1 MVYLILVNISLI
13 VCYTL
18 YSLFFKKLTFF
29 QWNRYYLLGALIISL
44 LIPIGLFVDMS
55 SNSLLEQTLPTIDL
69 HMMMDVDVMTFGAQA
84 SNYYLM
90 DFLAPLYGLG
100 VLAFGFSLLHR
111 LYRLRSIMRSEQDWL
126 SFSVFNKIF
135 LGRHLMDNSTILS
148 HEQVHVKQGHTY
160 DIVLVELV
168 RLFNWFNP
176 VLYFYQKELKFQH
189 ECIAD
194 EFCSEDKVAY
204 AELLVAHAMNVDQL
218 HLTNEFSNHSFLKKR
233 IMMLFKNKSKTQHK
247 YLYLS
252 VLPVI
257 LVVVGSTLIFNTS
270 KARNIVADFENK
282 VADVAIPLSSSV
294 DDQPSEAPKEPIHL
308 MEVPLGSQEGNRVLQ
323 QLALEVIT
331 QEDTVGKEI
340 FTAVEV
346 QPEPPGGMAAFRKW
360 ISENYQ
366 YPQAAIDAGVKGTV
380 QVSFIVEADG
390 ALSNLKV
397 GKDNMGHGTGEAA
410 VEMLKKSEKWSPG
423 VQNGRAVRVAY
434 TLPIRLDLTPMG
446 SAPEEVKPDILA
458 EPELGRAK
466 FMEWFAKEYRL
477 PRAITSEDKDPY
489 MYVRFV
495 VNKEGKPDQF
505 SSRADELEQSFFN
518 EAVRIISKSKWK
530 PALKDGQP
538 IDSRT
543 AVGVKFD
550 RDGKIIKNHTRV
562 EVMPEPKGGMA
573 AFRKN
578 ISAWLVYPKEMI
590 SKKESGKVDVYFEI
604 AKDGTPS
611 NFKILE
617 EPYPGVGK
625 NLVEIIQ
632 KYGRWAPAILDGKG
646 VVTQYSVSA
655 DLTFMLG
662 GGVIEV
668 KGLKGGNFIKS

>member
-29 QWNRYYLLGALIISL
+29 QWNRCYLLGALIISL

-55 SNSLLEQTLPTIDL
+55 SNSMLEQTLPTIDL
-69 HMMMDVDVMTFGAQA
+69 HMMMDVDVMTFGVQE

-111 LYRLRSIMRSEQDWL
+111 LYRLRSIMRSEQEWL
-126 SFSVFNKIF
+126 SFSFFNKIF
-135 LGRHLMDNSTILS
+135 LGRHLTDNSTVLS

-194 EFCSEDKVAY
+194 EICSEDKVAY

-233 IMMLFKNKSKTQHK
+233 IMMLFKNKSKTKHK

-257 LVVVGSTLIFNTS
+257 LVVLGSTLIFNTS
-270 KARNIVADFENK
+270 KAKNIVAEFENK
-282 VADVAIPLSSSV
+282 VADVAVPLLPGGEG
-294 DDQPSEAPKEPIHL
+294 QPSEAFGESKNPAEIQGPREEESII
-308 MEVPLGSQEGNRVLQ
+308 Q
-323 QLALEVIT
+323 QLTNEVLI
-331 QEDTVGKEI
+331 QEDTVGNEI

-346 QPEPPGGMAAFRKW
+346 TPEPPGGMAAFRKW
-360 ISENYQ
+360 IADNYR
-366 YPQAAIDAGVKGTV
+366 YPQAAIDAEAKGTI
-380 QVSFIVEADG
+380 QISFIVEKDG
-390 ALSNLKV
+390 ILSNLKIV
-397 GKDNMGHGTGEAA
+397 RDLSHGTGEAA

-423 VQNGRAVRVAY
+423 IQNGRKVRVAF
-434 TLPIRLDLTPMG
+434 TLPIRLDLTHMG
-446 SAPEEVKPDILA
+446 SAQEDVKPDVLA

-466 FMEWFAKEYRL
+466 FMEWFAQEYQL
-477 PRAITSEDKDPY
+477 PRAITSADKDPY

-562 EVMPEPKGGMA
+562 EVMPEPRGGMA
-573 AFRKN
+573 AFQKN
-578 ISAWLVYPKEMI
+578 ISEWLIYPKEMI
-590 SKKESGKVDVYFEI
+590 SKKEGGKVDVYFEI

-632 KYGRWAPAILDGKG
+632 KYGKWAPGILDGKG

>member
-1 MVYLILVNISLI
+1 MVYLILVNVSLI

-44 LIPIGLFVDMS
+44 LIPVGLFVDIS
-55 SNSLLEQTLPTIDL
+55 SNSVLEQALPTIDL
-69 HMMMDVDVMTFGAQA
+69 HTMMDVDIIAFGTQE
-84 SNYYLM
+84 SQYYLI
-90 DFLAPLYGLG
+90 DFLTPLYGVG
-100 VLAFGFSLLHR
+100 VLVFGLSLLYR
-111 LYRLRSIMRSEQDWL
+111 LYRLRLIMESEHDWL
-126 SFSVFNKIF
+126 SFSFFNKIF
-135 LGRHLMDNSTILS
+135 LGRHLTDNETILS
-148 HEQVHVKQGHTY
+148 HELVHVKQGHTY
-160 DIVLVELV
+160 DIILVELV

-176 VLYFYQKELKFQH
+176 VLYFYHKELKFQH

-194 EFCSEDKVAY
+194 EICSEDKVAY

-233 IMMLFKNKSKTQHK
+233 IMMLFKNKSQTKHK

-252 VLPVI
+252 VLPLV

-270 KARNIVADFENK
+270 KAKNIVAEFENK
-282 VADVAIPLSSSV
+282 VADVAIPLSSSA
-294 DDQPSEAPKEPIHL
+294 DDQPSGVFAEPISL
-308 MEVPLGSQEGNRVLQ
+308 VEAVTESQEETAATQ
-323 QLALEVIT
+323 QFVSQVIA
-331 QEDTVGKEI
+331 QEDTVGNEI

-346 QPEPPGGMAAFRKW
+346 VPEPPGGFTTFRKW
-360 ISENYQ
+360 IADNYK
-366 YPQAAIDAGVKGTV
+366 YPHAAIDAGVKGTV
-380 QVSFIVEADG
+380 QISFIVERDG
-390 ALSNLKV
+390 SLTTFEIK
-397 GKDNMGHGTGEAA
+397 KDIGHGTGEAA
-410 VEMLKKSEKWSPG
+410 VEMLKNVEKWSPG
-423 VQNGRAVRVAY
+423 IQNGRKVRVAF
-434 TLPIRLDLTPMG
+434 TLPIRLDLTHMG
-446 SAPEEVKPDILA
+446 SAQEDVKPDVLA
-458 EPELGRAK
+458 EPALGRAK
-466 FMEWFAKEYRL
+466 FMEWFAQEYQL
-477 PRAITSEDKDPY
+477 PRAITSADIDPY
-489 MYVRFV
+489 MLVRFV

-538 IDSRT
+538 VDSRT
-543 AVGVKFD
+543 AVGFKFD
-550 RDGKIIKNHTRV
+550 RSGKIIPNHTRV
-562 EVMPEPKGGMA
+562 EVLPEPKGGMV
-573 AFRKN
+573 AFRKS
-578 ISAWLVYPKEMI
+578 ISEWLIYPKEMI
-590 SKKESGKVDVYFEI
+590 SKKEGGKVDVYFEI

-632 KYGRWAPAILDGKG
+632 KYGKWAPGILDGKG

-662 GGVIEV
+662 AGVIEV